1 MSWIKSIWSELIGLF
16 IDDGS
21 FAIAIFLWLCGCWL
35 VLPHLDATSVL
46 PPAILFAGL
55 VVILAESALRLARSG
70 FVEKSMRPLAAIAN
84 ERLLRLH
91 FSQFRS
97 LPIKNNTDTIVLP
110 STVVTTQGE
119 NGLPPS
125 GAGADF
131 SFASSDFKTLGAF
144 FCNFPSLDWR
154 RLQSRRRVGQRER
167 RAGAGEAARL
177 DRLSVR
183 RAGEASEILSRF
195 RAISMLCE
203 AENFPSGLRARRIR
217 QRSCGSRPERTV
229 SPRARYQMLWLP
241 GFRAT
246 TISGRGFNLFKP
258 LRRHFRATPS
268 CRLGKKFV
276 DRLGTDSEARKKA
289 KAPQPLIRR
298 LEARRD
304 ARCGFDGGH
313 RRFWMAG
320 LL

>member
-1 MSWIKSIWSELIGLF
+1 
-16 IDDGS
+16 
-21 FAIAIFLWLCGCWL
+21 
-35 VLPHLDATSVL
+35 
-46 PPAILFAGL
+46 
-55 VVILAESALRLARSG
+55 
-70 FVEKSMRPLAAIAN
+70 MRPLAAIAN

-125 GAGADF
+125 GAGDDF

-144 FCNFPSLDWR
+144 FCNIPGLDWR

-183 RAGEASEILSRF
+183 SAGEASEILSRF

-203 AENFPSGLRARRIR
+203 AENFPSVI
-217 QRSCGSRPERTV
+217 
-229 SPRARYQMLWLP
+229 PRASNSTTFLRLP
-241 GFRAT
+241 AGAHGQPARPVPDVVA
-246 TISGRGFNLFKP
+246 SRLP
-258 LRRHFRATPS
+258 SYYHFRARIQSFQAVAALSLFFLLPS
-268 CRLGKKFV
+268 QSRA
-276 DRLGTDSEARKKA
+276 AR
-289 KAPQPLIRR
+289 QIS
-298 LEARRD
+298 
-304 ARCGFDGGH
+304 C
-313 RRFWMAG
+313 
-320 LL
+320 